1 MSKNNVE
8 YTITIPV
15 YNEEENIEELYTRI
29 SAAMSKLDEKYEIL
43 FVNDGSTDNTL
54 DKLVEL
60 HEKNPKVFIIDF
72 SRNFGRQMAMT
83 AGIDYA
89 HGNAIIL
96 MDGDLQHPPEVIPE
110 LIEKYK
116 EGYNLVFTVRKYSKA
131 IGIFK
136 KFTSWL
142 FYRIAALFGL
152 MLNPG
157 GTEFFLIDEAIIKHL
172 RQSRERFR
180 FLRGLI
186 NWLGFK
192 KIGIPYTAAKRYKGK
207 TKFSLFNMIALG
219 FDGIFS
225 FSSIPLY
232 LAGYL
237 GIFVSGAGLLYAL
250 YVFYIKFIKGTAIPG
265 WTSVMLAVLLFGGI
279 QLIFLGVVGAYVGR
293 IYEETKARPLY
304 VIKQKIGLE

>member
-1 MSKNNVE
+1 MSKNHVE
-8 YTITIPV
+8 YTITIPL
-15 YNEEENIEELYTRI
+15 YNEEENIEELYRRI
-29 SAAMSKLDEKYEIL
+29 SAVMSKLDEEYEIL
-43 FVNDGSTDNTL
+43 FVNDGSTDDTL
-54 DKLVEL
+54 DKLVAL
-60 HEKNPKVFIIDF
+60 HEKNPKVLIIDF

-89 HGNAIIL
+89 HGSAVIL

-116 EGYNLVFTVRKYSKA
+116 EGYNLVFTVRRYSKM

-136 KFTSWL
+136 KFSSWI
-142 FYRIAALFGL
+142 FYKVAALFGL

-157 GTEFFLIDEAIIKHL
+157 GTEFMLIDKVMIEHL
-172 RQSRERFR
+172 RQSRERYR

-186 NWLGFK
+186 YWLGFK
-192 KIGIPYTAAKRYKGK
+192 KIGIPYTATKRYKGK
-207 TKFSLFNMIALG
+207 TKFSLFKMVALG
-219 FDGIFS
+219 INGIFS
-225 FSSIPLY
+225 FSSMPLY

-237 GIFVSGAGLLYAL
+237 GVFVAGAGLLYAL
-250 YVFYIKFIKGTAIPG
+250 YVIYIKFIKGIAIPG
-265 WTSVMLAVLLFGGI
+265 WTSVMLGVLLFSGI
-279 QLIFLGVVGAYVGR
+279 QLIFLGIVGAYIGR